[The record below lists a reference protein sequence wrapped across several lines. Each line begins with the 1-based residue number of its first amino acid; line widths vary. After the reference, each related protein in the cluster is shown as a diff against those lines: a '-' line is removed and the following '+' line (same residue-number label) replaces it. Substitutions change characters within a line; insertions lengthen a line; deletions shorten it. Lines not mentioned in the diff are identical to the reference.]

1 MKTCTR
7 CKKSKS
13 EDMFYKSRP
22 TRCKTCISEQSKE
35 NYRKKNPKIYWEKCK
50 SDEERK
56 ARRSAQF
63 KSWLE
68 KNREYNTARA
78 KQWREENEEHRKE
91 YNRKNRDV
99 ILANTRK
106 RQVRKKVQTPDLCQM
121 ERDMIKALYFISK
134 VLSNSCSY
142 NFNVDHIMPIS
153 KGGLHTYSN
162 LQILTEHEN
171 KSKGNKT
178 WQ

>member
-1 MKTCTR
+1 MKKNCTTCGSTKKLEEFNR
-7 CKKSKS
+7 DSNTPSGRRSQCKVC
-13 EDMFYKSRP
+13 
-22 TRCKTCISEQSKE
+22 T
-35 NYRKKNPKIYWEKCK
+35 RKKNKEF
-50 SDEERK
+50 RV
-56 ARRSAQF
+56 
-63 KSWLE
+63 
-68 KNREYNTARA
+68 KNRQSEIERQ
-78 KQWREENEEHRKE
+78 KKWREENVEHRKE
-91 YNRKNRDV
+91 YNRKNRDL

-153 KGGLHTYSN
+153 KGGLHTFSN
-162 LQILTEHEN
+162 LQILAEHEN

>member
-1 MKTCTR
+1 MRKNCSACGSIKKLEEFNRDSNTPSGRRSQCRVCT
-7 CKKSKS
+7 K
-13 EDMFYKSRP
+13 
-22 TRCKTCISEQSKE
+22 
-35 NYRKKNPKIYWEKCK
+35 KKNKEF
-50 SDEERK
+50 R
-56 ARRSAQF
+56 A
-63 KSWLE
+63 
-68 KNREYNTARA
+68 KNRLREIERH
-78 KQWREENEEHRKE
+78 KKWREENVEHRKE
-91 YNRKNRDV
+91 YNRKNKDS
-99 ILANTRK
+99 ILANVRK